1 MNNDKE
7 VVEIKKQI
15 VILKSRLNLATVRE
29 KDIEKSYKKQLKEM
43 RELEMKTERRKK
55 AVLLKK
61 HYLNT
66 VIFTS

>member
-55 AVLLKK
+55 SVLLKK